1 MESSVTAALL
11 EEYSM
16 SRSEAVRNEIVLKNL
31 GLVRACALSLRNT
44 YIKYG
49 EVDDVVNE
57 GVIALMDAIESFDPS
72 KGAKFETYASLK
84 VRGAIIDYVRKQD
97 WVPRP
102 VRKFARDLDKAN
114 SILYNQYDRAPTN
127 AELAEYLD
135 ISEEKLLKGM
145 ADASNTVTL
154 SFEELLYE
162 DNFEESGAA
171 LTGLEGTDSRLL
183 REELRQVVARAI
195 DSLKEKERQVIT
207 LYYYKSMKYSDISK
221 VIGVSESRVCQINTK
236 ATLALKAALEPYIK
250 GTPPVI
256 AGSQEE
262 RT

>member
-16 SRSEAVRNEIVLKNL
+16 NHSEAVRNEIVLKNL

-57 GVIALMDAIESFDPS
+57 GVIALMDAIESFDPT

-84 VRGAIIDYVRKQD
+84 IRGAIIDYVRKQD

-114 SILYNQYDRAPTN
+114 SILYNQYDRPPTN
-127 AELAEYLD
+127 AELAEYLE
-135 ISEEKLLKGM
+135 ISEEKLLRGM

-162 DNFEESGAA
+162 DNFEEGSAA
-171 LTGLEGTDSRLL
+171 YAGVEATDSRLL
-183 REELRQVVARAI
+183 RQELRAVIAGAI
-195 DSLKEKERQVIT
+195 DSLKEKERQVVT
-207 LYYYKSMKYSDISK
+207 LYYYKSMKYSDIAK

-250 GTPPVI
+250 GTAPVNS
-256 AGSQEE
+256 GGQEE
-262 RT
+262 RL

>member
-49 EVDDVVNE
+49 ETDDVINE
-57 GVIALMDAIESFDPS
+57 GVIALMDAIETFDPT
-72 KGAKFETYASLK
+72 KGAKFETYASIK
-84 VRGAIIDYVRKQD
+84 IRGAVIDYVRKQD

-127 AELAEYLD
+127 VELAEYLG
-135 ISEEKLLKGM
+135 ISEDRLLKGM
-145 ADASNTVTL
+145 ADAANTVTL

-162 DNFEESGAA
+162 DNFEDNSISSGS
-171 LTGLEGTDSRLL
+171 EPTDSRLL
-183 REELRQVVARAI
+183 RQELRSVVAAAI
-195 DSLKEKERQVIT
+195 DRLKEKERQVVT
-207 LYYYKSMKYSDISK
+207 LYYYKSMKYSDIAK

-236 ATLALKAALEPYIK
+236 AMLSLKAALEPYIRGGAAEK
-250 GTPPVI
+250 SG
-256 AGSQEE
+256 GQEE
-262 RT
+262 QP